1 MSGPGPRCGSSP
13 GSPEGTGSQP
23 GRSAASPPALR
34 REDVGPEDCF
44 RVVWW
49 LHSKT
54 LKPQIL
60 PDLLTQR
67 PSPADRGRKPETTRK
82 GVSRPRVTPSG
93 RAPPCLLTPDQCQGS
108 GQGLLRDKGDCPR
121 RRIQMDWMDPGWLD
135 QRAGTSDWT
144 RGTLRECKRF
154 SSTRG
159 LHSSPARVLGGG
171 ANTPRALIP
180 AAQREQGA
188 RASRGAGAPGPRW
201 QTRRKTAKPGRTAQP
216 GAPRLQDPDDRA
228 PPASKTGVP

>member
-1 MSGPGPRCGSSP
+1 
-13 GSPEGTGSQP
+13 
-23 GRSAASPPALR
+23 
-34 REDVGPEDCF
+34 
-44 RVVWW
+44 
-49 LHSKT
+49 
-54 LKPQIL
+54 
-60 PDLLTQR
+60 
-67 PSPADRGRKPETTRK
+67 
-82 GVSRPRVTPSG
+82 
-93 RAPPCLLTPDQCQGS
+93 
-108 GQGLLRDKGDCPR
+108 
-121 RRIQMDWMDPGWLD
+121 MDWMDPGQLD

-171 ANTPRALIP
+171 ANTPPRRALIP

-188 RASRGAGAPGPRW
+188 RASRGAGAPGLRW
-201 QTRRKTAKPGRTAQP
+201 QTRRKTAKPGRTTQP

>member
-1 MSGPGPRCGSSP
+1 M
-13 GSPEGTGSQP
+13 
-23 GRSAASPPALR
+23 
-34 REDVGPEDCF
+34 GPEDCF
-44 RVVWW
+44 RVIWW

-67 PSPADRGRKPETTRK
+67 PSPADRGRKPETMWK

-121 RRIQMDWMDPGWLD
+121 RRIQMDWMDPGRLD

-180 AAQREQGA
+180 PGSSERAGCTRLEGSRRA
-188 RASRGAGAPGPRW
+188 RPAVADAEEDSEAGVHHPARCAPPAGPR
-201 QTRRKTAKPGRTAQP
+201 RR
-216 GAPRLQDPDDRA
+216 RA